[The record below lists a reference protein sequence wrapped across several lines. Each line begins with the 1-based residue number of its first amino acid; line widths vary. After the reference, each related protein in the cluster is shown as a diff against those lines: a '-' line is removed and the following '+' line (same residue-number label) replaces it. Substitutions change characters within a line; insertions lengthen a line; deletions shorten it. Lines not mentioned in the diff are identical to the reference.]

1 MQALDQ
7 ETRLM
12 AMEVLIPDNQKGTI
26 IYDDDLEDLDEAGP
40 GASQD
45 FPEVAP
51 GNGNHFICNYCDFT
65 SDCEEVLKNH
75 MEGHPKCNQ
84 CTRRFG
90 TDADLMEHLPSHV
103 MVKCSQ
109 CYKMIQK
116 AALKKHKEEHSTIE
130 QFKKAV
136 NKEKIKKVTSTK
148 AKGKNPWMN
157 FCKERRPIVKANHPL
172 YTSAQVSEELSRT
185 WRSMS
190 TEEKAGYRE
199 ISEEEE
205 EEIMDDDN
213 AGAGGDVEAV
223 EVEVIS
229 WYFCHRAFFLSP
241 KPISQPSF
249 LCRQ

>member
-1 MQALDQ
+1 
-7 ETRLM
+7 
-12 AMEVLIPDNQKGTI
+12 
-26 IYDDDLEDLDEAGP
+26 
-40 GASQD
+40 
-45 FPEVAP
+45 
-51 GNGNHFICNYCDFT
+51 
-65 SDCEEVLKNH
+65 
-75 MEGHPKCNQ
+75 
-84 CTRRFG
+84 
-90 TDADLMEHLPSHV
+90 
-103 MVKCSQ
+103 
-109 CYKMIQK
+109 MIQK
-116 AALKKHKEEHSTIE
+116 AALKKHKEEHATIE

-205 EEIMDDDN
+205 EEEEIMDDDN

-223 EVEVIS
+223 EVEVMS
-229 WYFCHRAFFLSP
+229 WYFC
-241 KPISQPSF
+241 Q
-249 LCRQ
+249 